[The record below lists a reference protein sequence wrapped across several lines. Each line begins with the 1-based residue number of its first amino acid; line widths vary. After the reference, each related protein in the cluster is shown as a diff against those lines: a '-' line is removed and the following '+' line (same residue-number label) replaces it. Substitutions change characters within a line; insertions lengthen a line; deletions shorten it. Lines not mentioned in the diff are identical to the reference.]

1 MSVLSTARPAETSH
15 GGDEGASSN
24 LCLSAPARAELLF
37 VSAGFVARALDA
49 EGQQAALLA
58 RGTEWRLFDE
68 LKKEA
73 TSMRPLLGLS
83 ILLVVL
89 FSGDGHAWGTG
100 RASVGAKA
108 CHLKSV
114 PIEHQVNHL
123 TIHPDAHVV
132 AYTFVGEIGRAGG
145 FRAIDYASGA
155 EVDALPARSQ
165 HYVHMKISPSG
176 RRLAFVQTEKGESA
190 LKIGHLDGS
199 NAKVCAASS
208 SYYRPL
214 AFSFD
219 EQLLL
224 ALSSQGNDHQ
234 IILCNSAGGMLR
246 SWATTTV
253 LERVKEF
260 LTPRFHGRPSW
271 MVDTASLS
279 TDGKQILSVRT
290 DGQLVV
296 WDTNGTRLHESTVK
310 HFPLGSSDRLVA
322 FGEDGAVFTFSRTT
336 TDRQGRTPLIV
347 STLFPE
353 QKRFEVLREARVRAA
368 PGTDHV
374 YLYATRQELYLVYLK
389 PSGVAIVSA
398 RSGEAVADVPV
409 TAAVSA
415 LSVSQDGTMLGV
427 AQLGS
432 LELWQLAQEG
442 TDARRSWLRRV
453 AITEIDSPHFR
464 GRGRLTGGE
473 PTRSCPRNLP
483 PARPGFPEASTGSRV
498 AARGLE
504 GFDDQLRAD

>member
-1 MSVLSTARPAETSH
+1 
-15 GGDEGASSN
+15 
-24 LCLSAPARAELLF
+24 
-37 VSAGFVARALDA
+37 VARALDA
-49 EGQQAALLA
+49 EGQQAAFLA

-73 TSMRPLLGLS
+73 TFMRPLLGLS

-123 TIHPDAHVV
+123 TIHPDAHVL

-145 FRAIDYASGA
+145 FRAIDYASGV

-234 IILCNSAGGMLR
+234 IILCSSAGGMLR

-296 WDTNGTRLHESTVK
+296 WDTNGTRLHESTLK

-398 RSGEAVADVPV
+398 RSGEVVAEVPV

-415 LSVSQDGTMLGV
+415 LSVSQDGRMLGV

-442 TDARRSWLRRV
+442 TDARRSWLRGV

-473 PTRSCPRNLP
+473 PTRSCPRNLS
-483 PARPGFPEASTGSRV
+483 PAPTGGNSVGTDVRIWWESGNQTGFPGSQHRVPGGRTGT
-498 AARGLE
+498 
-504 GFDDQLRAD
+504 